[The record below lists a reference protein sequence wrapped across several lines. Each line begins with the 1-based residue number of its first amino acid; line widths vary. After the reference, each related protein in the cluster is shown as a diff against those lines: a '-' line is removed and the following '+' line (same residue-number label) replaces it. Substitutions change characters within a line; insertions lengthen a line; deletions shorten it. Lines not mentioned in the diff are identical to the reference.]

1 MNCASASAFHPLS
14 HPLFFSFYVF
24 FLLLLLSLS
33 LSLSPR
39 FSIVVRYCS
48 SVGIPA
54 MEKKSRFLLVAS
66 PRTSRKIRIRW
77 LIAQTCS
84 SRGNWFLQLLSLFYP
99 PVSLLKNF
107 GKTNRARFRG
117 HLFLPVFLFRD
128 PLVRIYGEFL
138 HIRRDGN
145 ATSLLST
152 GIILLAK
159 WVSFVHE
166 FSTSSL

>member
-14 HPLFFSFYVF
+14 HPLFSLFM
-24 FLLLLLSLS
+24 LSSSSSTS

-99 PVSLLKNF
+99 PVSLLKIF
-107 GKTNRARFRG
+107 GKTYRASFRG
-117 HLFLPVFLFRD
+117 HLFLPAFLFRD
-128 PLVRIYGEFL
+128 PLVRIHGEFL

-145 ATSLLST
+145 VTSLLST